1 MAASVLK
8 LMDMDNV
15 FSKKKA
21 NISMNI
27 QTNSGG
33 TNNWIL
39 DTIGVLIFRSETS
52 IECCQTT
59 NHKIDDIARIIE
71 NIKDKLINIETTN
84 NSSLTTSLQAQL
96 TAQGIT
102 IATLQAQLTAQG
114 ITIASLQAQRPANS
128 LAHPTI

>member
-1 MAASVLK
+1 
-8 LMDMDNV
+8 
-15 FSKKKA
+15 
-21 NISMNI
+21 MNI

-39 DTIGVLIFRSETS
+39 DTIGALIFRSETS

-59 NHKIDDIARIIE
+59 NKKIDDIA
-71 NIKDKLINIETTN
+71 NILEDKLQVIETKLIETETIN
-84 NSSLTTSLQAQL
+84 KLEEK
-96 TAQGIT
+96 
-102 IATLQAQLTAQG
+102 IATLQTQLTTLQSQLTTLQTQLTAQG

>member
-1 MAASVLK
+1 M
-8 LMDMDNV
+8 V
-15 FSKKKA
+15 FIVKKA

-84 NSSLTTSLQAQL
+84 SSSLTTTLQAQL
-96 TAQGIT
+96 ATLQAQLAAQGIT
-102 IATLQAQLTAQG
+102 IATLQAQLAAQG
-114 ITIASLQAQRPANS
+114 ITIATLQAQRPTNS
-128 LAHPTI
+128 LAHPTT